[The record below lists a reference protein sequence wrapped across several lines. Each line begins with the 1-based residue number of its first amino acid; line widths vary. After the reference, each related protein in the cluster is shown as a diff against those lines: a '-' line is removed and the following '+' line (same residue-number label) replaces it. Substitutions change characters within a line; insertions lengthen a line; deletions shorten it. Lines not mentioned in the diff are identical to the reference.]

1 MKQKLKNEKGITL
14 VALVITII
22 VLLILAGVT
31 LSMVMGESGI
41 FGKANSAKEKTQ
53 LSNAEE
59 TIKLAVL
66 ENKVNSVSGDVAL
79 TNDQLKEEI
88 AKKLTEQGYTVS
100 GSKVTYYED
109 KTIDIEDYLEKEST
123 SKITWTWA
131 DTDNS
136 GTKNVGDVV
145 TDSTGEKF
153 YIMSTEGDK
162 YALLA
167 EKNIDTTTMKQSDS
181 ANIIAFSSTNYWSS
195 IEGITYPYNLNNTA
209 TSTDTDA
216 IAIAK
221 AYGTAKGVEGRLMTV
236 EEVVA
241 LGGDKEKYSTMNCPS
256 WINLSAFWLGSAS
269 EADSAWSVYGYYG
282 YSLGYNNFSNTN
294 NWGVRPVIEISKDLI
309 K

>member
-66 ENKVNSVSGDVAL
+66 ENQVKSVSGDAAL

-100 GSKVTYYED
+100 GSKVTYYGD
-109 KTIDIEDYLEKEST
+109 KTIDIENYLEKEST
-123 SKITWTWA
+123 SKSYNIGDSVTIGSEEFFVISDKGTTVELLA
-131 DTDNS
+131 KYVLNSAATAQENKDTDCAFSTDNYWKNETLPSSSPYFNLNTYQAVQNDTGSAVYKANS
-136 GTKNVGDVV
+136 YAKSLGATSGRLLTYEEANSLKDSYSDIIFV
-145 TDSTGEKF
+145 TYGASKF
-153 YIMSTEGDK
+153 Y
-162 YALLA
+162 
-167 EKNIDTTTMKQSDS
+167 
-181 ANIIAFSSTNYWSS
+181 
-195 IEGITYPYNLNNTA
+195 
-209 TSTDTDA
+209 
-216 IAIAK
+216 
-221 AYGTAKGVEGRLMTV
+221 
-236 EEVVA
+236 
-241 LGGDKEKYSTMNCPS
+241 
-256 WINLSAFWLGSAS
+256 WLGSAHS
-269 EADSAWSVYGYYG
+269 TGLVWRVRGSVSDL
-282 YSLGYNNFSNTN
+282 YSNYFSDASGC
-294 NWGVRPVIEISKDLI
+294 GVRPVVEISKDLI

>member
-66 ENKVNSVSGDVAL
+66 ENQVKSVSGDAAL

-100 GSKVTYYED
+100 GSIVTYYGE
-109 KTIDIEDYLEKEST
+109 KTIDIENYLEKELAPT
-123 SKITWTWA
+123 ITWTWA

-153 YIMSTEGDK
+153 YIISTEGDK

-167 EKNIDTTTMKQSDS
+167 EKNIDITTMAQSDS
-181 ANIIAFSSTNYWSS
+181 ENTIAFSSTDYWSS
-195 IEGITYPYNLNNTA
+195 IEGITYPYNLNNTE

-221 AYGTAKGVEGRLMTV
+221 AYGTAKGGEGRLMTY
-236 EEVVA
+236 EEA
-241 LGGDKEKYSTMNCPS
+241 NELKDTNSEMIYGTNTTAGYLN
-256 WINLSAFWLGSAS
+256 FWLGSAS
-269 EADSAWSVYGYYG
+269 SSRSVWSVYG
-282 YSLGYNNFSNTN
+282 NFSSLVSNRFHYASIC
-294 NWGVRPVIEISKDLI
+294 GVRPVIEISKDLI

>member
-59 TIKLAVL
+59 TIRLEVL
-66 ENKVNSVSGDVAL
+66 ENQVKSKAGDASL

-153 YIMSTEGDK
+153 YIISTEGDK

-167 EKNIDTTTMKQSDS
+167 EKNIDTTTMVQSDS
-181 ANIIAFSSTNYWSS
+181 ANTIAFSSTNYWSS

-209 TSTDTDA
+209 TSANTDA
-216 IAIAK
+216 IAKAK
-221 AYGTAKGVEGRLMTV
+221 AYGTAKGGKGRLMTV

-241 LGGDKEKYSTMNCPS
+241 LGGDKENGTTGNCPS
-256 WINLSAFWLGSAS
+256 WINSSRFWIGSAS
-269 EADSAWSVYGYYG
+269 DTNNVWRVDGFSSLLNYYKFSFTGYY
-282 YSLGYNNFSNTN
+282 
-294 NWGVRPVIEISKDLI
+294 GVRPVIEISKDLI